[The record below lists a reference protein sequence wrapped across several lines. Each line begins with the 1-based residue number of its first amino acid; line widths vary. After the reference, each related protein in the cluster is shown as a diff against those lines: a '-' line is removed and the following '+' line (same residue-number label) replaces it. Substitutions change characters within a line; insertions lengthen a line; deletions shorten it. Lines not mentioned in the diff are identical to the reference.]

1 MLPAILIVVALI
13 VVGLIVFVAMQPP
26 DFRLSRSATM
36 AAAPA
41 DVFAEVNDFHRWDNW
56 SPWAKIDPAMK
67 VTYDGPPSGEGAAYS
82 WDGNN
87 KAGAGKMTITKSQP
101 TKQIVIRLEFLKPFK
116 ATNQAE
122 FAFEPK
128 GSDTQVTWTMTG
140 TKNFMMKAV
149 HLMMNMDK
157 MVGPDFEK
165 GLAQM
170 KAVVEKGKT

>member
-1 MLPAILIVVALI
+1 MLPTILIVVALI
-13 VVGLIVFVAMQPP
+13 VVGLLVFVAMQPP

-36 AAAPA
+36 AATQGE
-41 DVFAEVNDFHRWDNW
+41 VFAEVNDFHRWDNW

-67 VTYDGPPSGEGAAYS
+67 VTFDGPPAGEGAAYS

-101 TKQIVIRLEFLKPFK
+101 PERIVLRLEFLKPFK

-122 FAFEPK
+122 FSFVPK
-128 GSDTQVTWTMTG
+128 DNGTLVTWTMTG

-170 KAVVEKGKT
+170 KAVVEKAK